1 MNRFCRT
8 PYPASSFTMFSMP
21 TGWGY
26 RGGLLPLPIIGGAFN
41 MVRHEPSAAEL
52 SSLLLWLAG
61 YQSHPDKPFKKP
73 TVEDCYTFC
82 GPPDG
87 RNRFCTLSLL
97 LFRFIPPPRISSS
110 QDPDQLQTL
119 AADTM
124 ILSSPHEY
132 GVYPFNR
139 VSMFTG

>member
-97 LFRFIPPPRISSS
+97 LFRFIPPP
-110 QDPDQLQTL
+110 
-119 AADTM
+119 
-124 ILSSPHEY
+124 PHL
-132 GVYPFNR
+132 F
-139 VSMFTG
+139 FTGPGPTTNIGCRYYDSLLPPRIWCLSVQ